1 MDEEQARLHA
11 IISGRVQGV
20 SFRDYTT
27 RKANELDVVGWVMN
41 RRDGRVEVTAE
52 GSRDALTALL
62 DFLHEGPPAARV
74 ESVEEQWF
82 AARDEFSKFEI
93 RFDT

>member
-1 MDEEQARLHA
+1 MSGEQTRLHA

-27 RKANELDVVGWVMN
+27 RKANELEVVGWVLN

-52 GSRDALTALL
+52 GSRDVLQSLL
-62 DFLHEGPPAARV
+62 DFLHQGSPHARV
-74 ESVEEQWF
+74 QSVESQWLE
-82 AARDEFSKFEI
+82 ATGEFSDF
-93 RFDT
+93 RVGYNT